1 MKEAAQE
8 EWRVQFHKA
17 LSNPVRLQIVETLI
31 DGELCQC
38 DIFPSIGLSQS
49 TVSAYLTQLVQA
61 GILHV
66 RRDGQ
71 RKLYSIANDKI
82 LNLISQTKK
91 VAAALS

>member
-1 MKEAAQE
+1 MAKVVQQ

-38 DIFPSIGLSQS
+38 DIFPVIGLSQS
-49 TVSAYLTQLVQA
+49 TVSSYLTQLVKA

-82 LNLISQTKK
+82 LRLITRIKE
-91 VAAALS
+91 VATALN